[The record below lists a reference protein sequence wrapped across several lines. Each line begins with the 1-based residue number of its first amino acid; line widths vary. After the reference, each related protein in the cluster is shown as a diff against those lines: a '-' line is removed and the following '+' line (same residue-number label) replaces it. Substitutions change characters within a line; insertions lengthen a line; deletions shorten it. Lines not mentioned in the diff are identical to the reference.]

1 MHTLPDPYLGRRATA
16 WFKMLEWT
24 LLNLANVVR
33 TVFLQQMQHGH
44 MGEDR
49 TFNLK

>member
-33 TVFLQQMQHGH
+33 IAFLQHGH